1 MSYNYLNDY
10 FSDFITD
17 SPIKSNTFQ
26 SENIENIEN
35 EYSSHGIVGNRI
47 RRETIFEVKLRNNLK
62 NLKPNKYLLSNEDI
76 SNYRDSFI

>member
-35 EYSSHGIVGNRI
+35 KCSSRI
-47 RRETIFEVKLRNNLK
+47 RRETIFEMKLRKNLK
-62 NLKPNKYLLSNEDI
+62 NSK
-76 SNYRDSFI
+76 